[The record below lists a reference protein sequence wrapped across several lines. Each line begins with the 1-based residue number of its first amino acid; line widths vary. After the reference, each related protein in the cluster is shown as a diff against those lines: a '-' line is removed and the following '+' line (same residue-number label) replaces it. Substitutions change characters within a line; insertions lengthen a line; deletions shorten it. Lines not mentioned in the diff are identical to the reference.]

1 MKYMIFCHNG
11 WGDFS
16 YKRMLKLL
24 PDRDEVIVV
33 GEVMKK
39 DEQDYDVCSI
49 SLTNMLSLDL
59 TEYTTIVCSPYW
71 LKTVNS
77 LHPRYMI
84 ALLERCPDD
93 QDAEMWNKY
102 SEILAAHAD
111 IVGTASERIYLEQCL
126 RREGIFLLSG
136 ESPLTYGM
144 VNHRQD
150 TLFLNDY
157 EMIWFEALSCM
168 NKGER
173 FEQWTYVQWEIR
185 CKYYVDLGATYPFHA
200 TISYL
205 AATYL
210 YLLGKSSDAGMY
222 VVNSFEQM
230 VLHDYLDCL
239 DSHYRFLSSMAA
251 QVGDLE
257 KAIRIYAVSVYSEVD
272 QMKVIEM
279 RLWLDH
285 GEDDLVKAEI
295 FRLNE
300 DYASAIR
307 TLKPLN
313 SSESKSL
320 LRDNYMQTYRY
331 EDALRLTEEGSL
343 SHEMDSE
350 ISLVN
355 SLLIRGTIHML
366 HNRPYEAVKAILT
379 ATTVE
384 LSALQWLTEMSS
396 YEESA
401 ERMLR
406 SIAYES

>member
-24 PDRDEVIVV
+24 PDREEVLVV
-33 GEVMKK
+33 GDVMAQ
-39 DEQDYDVCSI
+39 DELDYGVDSV

-59 TEYTTIVCSPYW
+59 TEYSVIVCSPYW
-71 LKTVNS
+71 LQTVIP
-77 LHPRYMI
+77 LQPRYMI
-84 ALLERCPDD
+84 ALLERCPND

-102 SEILAAHAD
+102 SELLAAQAD

-136 ESPLTYGM
+136 ESPLTYGA
-144 VNHRQD
+144 VSYRQD

-157 EMIWFEALSCM
+157 ESIWFEALSCL

-173 FEQWTYVQWEIR
+173 LEQWVCVQWGIR
-185 CKYYVDLGATYPFHA
+185 CKYYVDLVTEYPNHA
-200 TISYL
+200 TISYM

-210 YLLGKSSDAGMY
+210 YLLGRSPEAVHY
-222 VVNSFEQM
+222 LVNSFEQM

-239 DSHYRFLSSMAA
+239 HSHYRFFSSMAA
-251 QVGDLE
+251 QTGELV
-257 KAIRIYAVSVYSEVD
+257 KAINIYAVSVYSEED
-272 QMKVIEM
+272 RLKVNE
-279 RLWLDH
+279 LWNWLEH
-285 GEDDLVKAEI
+285 GKVDLVKAEI

-307 TLKPLN
+307 TLTPLN
-313 SSESKSL
+313 TSESKSL
-320 LRDNYMQTYRY
+320 LRNNYVQTFCY
-331 EDALRLTEEGSL
+331 EDVLRLTEESSL
-343 SHEMDSE
+343 SHEEDGG
-350 ISLVN
+350 ISFVDN
-355 SLLIRGTIHML
+355 QLIQGTVHML
-366 HNRPYEAVKAILT
+366 HNRHYEAVTAILT

-384 LSALQWLTEMSS
+384 LSALQWLSEMSS

-406 SIAYES
+406 STAYEQ